1 MSANQTSLNAC
12 SKAQSPLQ
20 SCRPLRLGVKPPT
33 SGAPWASARRCC
45 AAVLASGALLA
56 GLSLALR
63 PTSAGATPADATP
76 AAPATTLTAPDA
88 TLAAPATS
96 LAAPATPGSATRD
109 PVSCQTVRFSDVGW
123 TDVTATTALVTQ
135 LLRSIGYS
143 PTVTVLSVPVTF
155 ASIQNNDID
164 VFLGNWMPAQEGDRG
179 RYVADGSVVV
189 IGANLTGAKYTLAV
203 PAYTF
208 AAGLQDFKDI
218 QRFGPALNDS
228 IYGIEPGNDGNRHV
242 LEMLKQ
248 NQFGLGGF
256 RLIESSEQGM
266 LAQVERAYRDKKP
279 IVFLAWE
286 PHPMNMRFDL
296 KYLAGGDEVFGPNFG
311 GATIY
316 TVTRKGYSAECPNMG
331 RLLANLKFTLRGESE
346 MMAAILDRHEP
357 PDLAATEW
365 LKANPTATEAW
376 LAGVLTFDGRP
387 AATALAHAAPPPR
400 PGGFEQWIVSH
411 KIPIG
416 DAMAVAID
424 FIKAHGTFLFNGIS
438 IVIRGMVD
446 GVTTL
451 LRALPAPLL
460 IVAVAVLAWLLRRS
474 LSLAAFVALAL
485 LFILNQGYWL
495 ATLETLSLVMVA
507 TLASTAIGVPMG
519 IAAAHRPRLFAALRP
534 VLDLMQTLPTFV
546 YLIPTLVL
554 FGLGVVPGLISTVIF
569 ALPAPIRLTHLGIS
583 SVPKPLIEAGEAFGA
598 TPMQLLWK
606 VELPSAAST
615 IVAGITQCIMLSL
628 SMVVIAAL
636 VGAGGLGV
644 PVVRAL
650 NSVQVGMGFEAG
662 FTIVLLAIILDR
674 ISRPKER
681 GASR

>member
-1 MSANQTSLNAC
+1 
-12 SKAQSPLQ
+12 
-20 SCRPLRLGVKPPT
+20 V
-33 SGAPWASARRCC
+33 
-45 AAVLASGALLA
+45 GALCLPQSS
-56 GLSLALR
+56 GVR
-63 PTSAGATPADATP
+63 
-76 AAPATTLTAPDA
+76 AAPAGDAPV
-88 TLAAPATS
+88 PAV
-96 LAAPATPGSATRD
+96 GKRD
-109 PVSCQTVRFSDVGW
+109 PHSCQTVRFSDVGW
-123 TDVTATTALVTQ
+123 TDVTATTALVAQ

-164 VFLGNWMPAQEGDRG
+164 VFLGNWMPAQEADRA
-179 RYVADGSVVV
+179 RYVADGSVVIV
-189 IGANLTGAKYTLAV
+189 GPNLSGAKYTLAV

-208 AAGLQDFKDI
+208 AAGLRDFKDI
-218 QRFGPALNDS
+218 QRFASALNGS

-248 NQFGLGGF
+248 DQFGLGSF
-256 RLIESSEQGM
+256 KLIESSEQGM
-266 LAQVERAYRDKKP
+266 LAQVERAYRDKMP

-296 KYLAGGDEVFGPNFG
+296 KYLSGGDEVFGPNYG

-346 MMAAILDRHEP
+346 MMAAILDRHEAP
-357 PDLAATEW
+357 EIAATEW
-365 LKANPTATEAW
+365 LKANPTATKAW
-376 LAGVLTFDGRP
+376 LEGVLTFEGRP
-387 AATALAHAAPPPR
+387 AVSALAHTAPPPR

-411 KIPIG
+411 KIPVG

-424 FIKAHGTFLFNGIS
+424 YIKTHGTYLFDGIS
-438 IVIRGMVD
+438 IVIRGTVN

-451 LRALPAPLL
+451 LRALPSPLL
-460 IVAVAVLAWLLRRS
+460 IAAVAALAWVLRRS

-495 ATLETLSLVMVA
+495 ATLETLSLVLVA
-507 TLASTAIGVPMG
+507 TLASAAIGVPLG

-662 FTIVLLAIILDR
+662 FTIVLLAIVLDR

-681 GASR
+681 GAPR